1 MVNLKINKK
10 KSPNM
15 WDVSVGGH
23 ITYLESSLEA
33 AKKEMKE
40 EIGIEATEEDLELLF
55 TEKREFTAKMKGKEI
70 IIREFIDTY
79 LYVMKE
85 DKEVE
90 DFKIQEEEISK
101 IVWIN
106 FYVLNE
112 YYKKD
117 DERFVKSFEFQ
128 KIFDILLERD
138 YLIIKNDSFN
148 FY

>member
-79 LYVMKE
+79 LYVM
-85 DKEVE
+85 
-90 DFKIQEEEISK
+90 
-101 IVWIN
+101 
-106 FYVLNE
+106 
-112 YYKKD
+112 
-117 DERFVKSFEFQ
+117 
-128 KIFDILLERD
+128 
-138 YLIIKNDSFN
+138 
-148 FY
+148 

>member
-1 MVNLKINKK
+1 V
-10 KSPNM
+10 
-15 WDVSVGGH
+15 
-23 ITYLESSLEA
+23 
-33 AKKEMKE
+33 E
-40 EIGIEATEEDLELLF
+40 E
-55 TEKREFTAKMKGKEI
+55 
-70 IIREFIDTY
+70 
-79 LYVMKE
+79 
-85 DKEVE
+85 
-90 DFKIQEEEISK
+90 FKIQEEEISK